1 MSTETRVWLSSR
13 KCANGR
19 RSYHLRWIERGVGW
33 RSKCI
38 GTDKRRAEG
47 ERVRMEQELRRGT
60 YNEIRK
66 TTWEAFANEHV
77 SRQPGESNRVATR
90 RVRREFAELFDYVDP
105 KQVTF
110 GMVEK
115 YVSILRDRGNKAT
128 TRNTKLKH
136 LRAAFNAAVRRGYLA
151 RNPMDQLRL
160 EPEEE
165 KINRVVEKEEQ
176 QVVEGAAVRLYGFR
190 WRALVLGA
198 LGTGG
203 RRSELFG
210 LPWVD
215 VDLDDAKVVFRST
228 KAKRDRIVPITPELV
243 ETLRKVEIQ
252 TLKDGGPFCGL
263 DDGFYWRWE
272 RLRKKAGC
280 PDLCLH
286 DLRRTYIT
294 RLIRAGVPLPTV
306 QKLAGHSDIKTTLK
320 YYNQVNDADLRAAV
334 DKLREAAG

>member
-60 YNEIRK
+60 YSEIRK

-77 SRQPGESNRVATR
+77 ARLPGADNRQASR
-90 RVRREFAELFDYVDP
+90 RVLRDFAELFDYVSP
-105 KQVTF
+105 KQVTYA
-110 GMVEK
+110 MVEK
-115 YVSILRDRGNKAT
+115 YVSILRDRGNMVA
-128 TRNTKLKH
+128 TRNSKLKF

-151 RNPMDQLRL
+151 RNPMAELRL
-160 EPEEE
+160 EPEED
-165 KINRVVEKEEQ
+165 KIIRVATGAEQNAVEK
-176 QVVEGAAVRLYGFR
+176 AAERLYGFR

-203 RRSELFG
+203 RRSELFR
-210 LPWVD
+210 LPWPD

-228 KAKRDRIVPITPELV
+228 KAKRDRIVPITPRRSRNRQLS
-243 ETLRKVEIQ
+243 LRPSPHFVF
-252 TLKDGGPFCGL
+252 L
-263 DDGFYWRWE
+263 
-272 RLRKKAGC
+272 
-280 PDLCLH
+280 
-286 DLRRTYIT
+286 T
-294 RLIRAGVPLPTV
+294 RSA
-306 QKLAGHSDIKTTLK
+306 
-320 YYNQVNDADLRAAV
+320 
-334 DKLREAAG
+334 